1 MTVTDPSAPA
11 RVLVYASLFPS
22 PAAPGAGL
30 FIRERMFRVA
40 QRLPLAVVAPQAWS
54 PVDALIR
61 HWRPGFR
68 APAPRFERMDG
79 IEVHRPRFVSLPGV
93 LKRADGWLMARCTEA
108 TVRRVAAGLQATV
121 IDAHFGYPDGYA
133 AVRIGRRLGLP
144 VVLSLRGSKDQRLL
158 GTACEPALRE
168 ALAGAARLIAVSESL
183 VREVGAPLG
192 QPTQRFTVV
201 GNGVDLARFAPAP
214 RAEARARLGLSLDA
228 PVIISVGNRV
238 PGKGFQRL
246 LPVVARLRR
255 RFPDLVCLIVGGGAD
270 QGDLG
275 PALAAQAASLGIA
288 DAVRLCGR
296 QTPEALRWHY
306 AAADVF
312 ALATAYEGWA
322 NVFLEAMAFGL
333 PVISTAV
340 GGNAE
345 VVSSPQLGT
354 LVPFWD
360 EAAFETALEDALT
373 RAWSREA
380 ILAHAAAN
388 GWEARVEQL
397 VQLFSR
403 VSVDGPTHREST
415 GKST

>member
-1 MTVTDPSAPA
+1 MSRADSPAPA
-11 RVLVYASLFPS
+11 RVLVYSSLFPS
-22 PAAPGAGL
+22 PVAPGAGS

-40 QRLPLAVVAPQAWS
+40 AHLPLAVVAPQAWS
-54 PVDALIR
+54 PFDALIR
-61 HWRPGFR
+61 RWRPGFR

-79 IEVHRPRFVSLPGV
+79 IEVHRPRFFSLPGL

-108 TVRRVAAGLQATV
+108 TVRRVAGSLRATV
-121 IDAHFGYPDGYA
+121 IDAHFGYPDGFA

-168 ALAGAARLIAVSESL
+168 ALAGAAQLVAVSDSL
-183 VREVGAPLG
+183 VRDVGVALG
-192 QPTQRFTVV
+192 QPPGRFEVV
-201 GNGVDLARFAPAP
+201 GNGVDLARFSPVP
-214 RAEARARLGLSLDA
+214 RAEARARLGIAPDA

-238 PGKGFQRL
+238 PVKGFQRL
-246 LPVVARLRR
+246 LPVVARLRA
-255 RFPDLVCLIVGGGAD
+255 RFPGLVCLIVGGGAD

-275 PALAAQAASLGIA
+275 PALAAQAAALGVA

-296 QTPEALRWHY
+296 QPPEALRWHY
-306 AAADVF
+306 GAADVF

-322 NVFLEAMAFGL
+322 NVFLEAMACGL

-345 VVSSPQLGT
+345 VVSSPQLGR

-360 EAAFETALEDALT
+360 EAAFEAALADAL
-373 RAWSREA
+373 SSPPPREP
-380 ILAHAAAN
+380 ILAHAAAH
-388 GWEARVEQL
+388 GWDARVAQL
-397 VQLFSR
+397 VRLFTRLSAQPPP
-403 VSVDGPTHREST
+403 V
-415 GKST
+415 